1 MILILLG
8 TCTAKIYDL
17 ILVKKTF
24 VFFTNIKSY
33 ILALEKKQSFF
44 CTVRGELPFSLK
56 DFVFKTQGIKN
67 SSSFLAV
74 PPLPPMTGVPPDPNP
89 AIAALGQKC

>member
-1 MILILLG
+1 MQSGRMAVILILLG

-17 ILVKKTF
+17 ILVEKTF

-44 CTVRGELPFSLK
+44 CTASGGKRASPLTPPCPGGPPGAPQLPLWGKITDAFM
-56 DFVFKTQGIKN
+56 IR
-67 SSSFLAV
+67 
-74 PPLPPMTGVPPDPNP
+74 
-89 AIAALGQKC
+89 